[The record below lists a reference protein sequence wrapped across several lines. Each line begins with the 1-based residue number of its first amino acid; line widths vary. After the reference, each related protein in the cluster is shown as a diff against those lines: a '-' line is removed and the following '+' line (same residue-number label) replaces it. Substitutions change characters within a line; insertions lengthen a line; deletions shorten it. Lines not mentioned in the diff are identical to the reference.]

1 VWSLPHGAPPTRWRA
16 LTSALATA
24 ATARLVQDGHDR
36 VGALEHVG
44 HDLRATMTVH
54 VRAYAPDNWD
64 ALVEIHDAAR
74 LDELR
79 SSVGIEAFKDL
90 ESTYE
95 SEELFAGD
103 VWVAELDGQVAGFLA
118 LSDDEVTWT
127 YVHPRF
133 YRRGVGTALLRHV
146 TDGSTRRLELT
157 VLDGNDAARRLYER
171 AGFVVAETRTGPLV
185 GNEAFTATGHIMFRD
200 VAST

>member
-1 VWSLPHGAPPTRWRA
+1 
-16 LTSALATA
+16 
-24 ATARLVQDGHDR
+24 
-36 VGALEHVG
+36 
-44 HDLRATMTVH
+44 MTVH
-54 VRAYAPDNWD
+54 VRAYTPDDWD

-118 LSDDEVTWT
+118 LSDDEITWT
-127 YVHPRF
+127 YVQPRS
-133 YRRGVGTALLRHV
+133 YRRGVATALLRHV
-146 TDGSTRRLELT
+146 TGGSTRRLELT
-157 VLDGNDAARRLYER
+157 VLDGNDAARRLYGR

-185 GNEAFTATGHIMFRD
+185 GNETFTATGHIMFREG
-200 VAST
+200 AGPS

>member
-1 VWSLPHGAPPTRWRA
+1 
-16 LTSALATA
+16 
-24 ATARLVQDGHDR
+24 
-36 VGALEHVG
+36 
-44 HDLRATMTVH
+44 MTVH
-54 VRAYAPDNWD
+54 VRPYAPDDWD
-64 ALVEIHDAAR
+64 AVVEIHDAAR
-74 LDELR
+74 LDEL
-79 SSVGIEAFKDL
+79 SWSVGIEAFKDL

-103 VWVAELDGQVAGFLA
+103 VFVAELDGQVAGFLA
-118 LSDDEVTWT
+118 LSDDEITWT
-127 YVHPRF
+127 YVHPRS

-171 AGFVVAETRTGPLV
+171 AGFVVAETRPGPLV
-185 GNEAFTATGHIMFRD
+185 GNEAFTATGHIMFRE

>member
-1 VWSLPHGAPPTRWRA
+1 
-16 LTSALATA
+16 
-24 ATARLVQDGHDR
+24 
-36 VGALEHVG
+36 
-44 HDLRATMTVH
+44 MTVR
-54 VRAYAPDNWD
+54 VRAYVPDDWE

-79 SSVGIEAFKDL
+79 SSVGVEAFKDL

-103 VWVAELDGQVAGFLA
+103 VWVAEVDGQVAGFLA

-127 YVHPRF
+127 YVHPRS
-133 YRRGVGTALLRHV
+133 YRQGVGTALLRHV
-146 TDGSTRRLELT
+146 TDGSSRRLELT

-171 AGFVVAETRTGPLV
+171 AGFVVVETRTGPLV
-185 GNEAFTATGHIMFRD
+185 GNESFTATGHIMVREGAGTSGRSGGPG
-200 VAST
+200 VAS

>member
-1 VWSLPHGAPPTRWRA
+1 
-16 LTSALATA
+16 
-24 ATARLVQDGHDR
+24 
-36 VGALEHVG
+36 
-44 HDLRATMTVH
+44 MTVH
-54 VRAYAPDNWD
+54 VRAYAPDDWD
-64 ALVEIHDAAR
+64 AVVDIHDAAR

-79 SSVGIEAFKDL
+79 SSVGVEAFKDL
-90 ESTYE
+90 ESTYD
-95 SEELFAGD
+95 SEGLFAGD

-127 YVHPRF
+127 YVHPRS

-157 VLDGNDAARRLYER
+157 VLDGNDAARSLYER

-185 GNEAFTATGHIMFRD
+185 GNEAFTATGHIMFREGAGPSGRSAD
-200 VAST
+200 PGVASQHGSGGP